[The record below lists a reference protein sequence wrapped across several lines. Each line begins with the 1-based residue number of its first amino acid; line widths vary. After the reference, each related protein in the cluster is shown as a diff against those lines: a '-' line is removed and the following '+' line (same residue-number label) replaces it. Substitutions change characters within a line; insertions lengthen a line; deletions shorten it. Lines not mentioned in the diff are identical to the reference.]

1 MAIDHALAVLNWHEN
16 LPKDEV
22 PPQHIWEDP
31 EGLEQWWKR
40 VDEKRTTRSDP
51 GLEEVED
58 EDMVGNDLAKQFRRL
73 TDDD

>member
-1 MAIDHALAVLNWHEN
+1 MAIDHALSVLNWHEN

-40 VDEKRTTRSDP
+40 VDEKRATRSNP

-58 EDMVGNDLAKQFRRL
+58 EEMVGNDLASQFRRL